1 LYRAGKCLFVDIAVA
16 AIVCGICA
24 RIDRVDE
31 VGALADAVSS
41 KTGNGL
47 GCDERR
53 RDEGKKDGFELSN

>member
-1 LYRAGKCLFVDIAVA
+1 MYCAGKCLLVDIAVA
-16 AIVCGICA
+16 AVVCGICT